1 MPLTA
6 EARQE
11 HARLAREIFMCQIR
25 PDLKPEDSAKCIVV
39 NLDTGEYEMDADE
52 ATVSQRARERFGPD
66 ALLHLLH
73 THHMAVFADAPV
85 NHHPRHQAARG
96 R

>member
-1 MPLTA
+1 MLLNA

-11 HARLAREIFMCQIR
+11 QARLARELFLCCIQ
-25 PDLKPEDSAKCIVV
+25 PALKPEDAVKCIVV

-52 ATVSQRARERFGPD
+52 VTVSVRARERFGPN

-73 THHMAVFADAPV
+73 PHHMAVFAAAPEYPCPV
-85 NHHPRHQAARG
+85 VCSG
-96 R
+96 TVV